1 MMTKPLLTFLVGA
14 LSLFLAACTTSRL
27 RSLAVDGPELHPA
40 LMRKQLDGAK
50 HGVPQ
55 GVREN
60 PYVSTDVEVVE
71 SIARHASQGQ
81 FDGDGISA
89 ALYALYQFEREVGF
103 YALEA
108 DSTDDAD
115 RLEGRLRGIWAHNVG
130 LGIARV
136 HRGGR
141 ILLVVWNDG
150 VSPACWQAVNDGLV
164 ERLTAR

>member
-1 MMTKPLLTFLVGA
+1 MTRLLLITLLGA
-14 LSLFLAACTTSRL
+14 LSLVLAACTTSRL
-27 RSLAVDGPELHPA
+27 RPLVLYGPELHPS
-40 LMRKQLDGAK
+40 LVPKQLDGAK

-60 PYVSTDVEVVE
+60 PYVSTDVEVVG
-71 SIARHASQGQ
+71 SIARYASQGQ

-89 ALYALYQFEREVGF
+89 ALYALYQCEQEVGF

-108 DSTDDAD
+108 KSIGDAD

-130 LGIARV
+130 LGIAQV

-141 ILLVVWNDG
+141 VLVLVWNDG
-150 VSPACWQAVNDGLV
+150 VSPACWQAVNNGMV
-164 ERLTAR
+164 ERLPER